1 LERILT
7 LRKKVDEID
16 EKILYF
22 LKERVEVCKAIG
34 AIKRE
39 QGIPIRDPQREDD
52 VYTNIMKKASEYGL
66 NPQKVK
72 AIYQE
77 IIAMSAQAQ
86 KTLYKN
92 LKQHNS

>member
-1 LERILT
+1 LERILA

-22 LKERVEVCKAIG
+22 LKERVEVCKSIG

-39 QGIPIRDPQREDD
+39 HGIPIRDHQREDE
-52 VYTNIMKKASEYGL
+52 VYTNLMRKASELKL
-66 NPQKVK
+66 NPQEVK

-77 IIAMSAQAQ
+77 IMAMSAHAQ
-86 KTLYKN
+86 ECDTKT
-92 LKQHNS
+92 

>member
-1 LERILT
+1 LERVLT

-22 LKERVEVCKAIG
+22 LKERVEVCKSIG

-39 QGIPIRDPQREDD
+39 HGIPIRDYQREDD
-52 VYTNIMKKASEYGL
+52 VYTNIMRKASELEL
-66 NPQKVK
+66 NPQEVK

-77 IIAMSAQAQ
+77 IMAMSAHAQ
-86 KTLYKN
+86 EFDTKT
-92 LKQHNS
+92 

>member
-1 LERILT
+1 MERILA

-22 LKERVEVCKAIG
+22 LKERVEACKSIG

-39 QGIPIRDPQREDD
+39 HGIPIRDYQREDE
-52 VYTNIMKKASEYGL
+52 VYTNIMKKASELEL
-66 NPQKVK
+66 NPQEVK

-77 IIAMSAQAQ
+77 IIAMSAHAQADT
-86 KTLYKN
+86 KT
-92 LKQHNS
+92 

>member
-16 EKILYF
+16 EKILHF
-22 LKERVEVCKAIG
+22 LKERVEICRSIG

-39 QGIPIRDPQREDD
+39 HGISIRDCQREDE
-52 VYTNIMKKASEYGL
+52 VYANIMKKASELGL
-66 NPQKVK
+66 NPREVK

-77 IIAMSAQAQ
+77 IIVMCAHAQ
-86 KTLYKN
+86 
-92 LKQHNS
+92 